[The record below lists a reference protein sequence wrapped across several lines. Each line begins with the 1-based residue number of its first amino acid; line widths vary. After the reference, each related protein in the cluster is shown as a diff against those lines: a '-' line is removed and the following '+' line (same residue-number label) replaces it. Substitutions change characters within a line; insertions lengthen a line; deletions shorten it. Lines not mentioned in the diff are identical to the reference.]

1 MALRWCVTIS
11 FWWPINSYAFIS
23 LSFLKTIH
31 DTTHVIHSRID
42 MLIIYFSYK
51 DTCLVFIFTDIYRN
65 NRTELEYLPPIHCRV
80 LKSHLLLLD
89 IHLSIL
95 STKWM
100 SCYHVW
106 FDFNSHIDNNTYTRW
121 CNISFLMLLD
131 RKINRHELSFIT
143 NDT

>member
-11 FWWPINSYAFIS
+11 FWWPINSYVFIS
-23 LSFLKTIH
+23 LSFLKTVH

-65 NRTELEYLPPIHCRV
+65 NRTELAYFPPIHCRV

-89 IHLSIL
+89 ISSYPFSWQNGWAVITFGLILIRTLTLTRTHVDATFLFWCHLIG
-95 STKWM
+95 K
-100 SCYHVW
+100 
-106 FDFNSHIDNNTYTRW
+106 FID
-121 CNISFLMLLD
+121 
-131 RKINRHELSFIT
+131 T
-143 NDT
+143 NYNL

>member
-11 FWWPINSYAFIS
+11 FWWPINSYVFIS
-23 LSFLKTIH
+23 LSFLKTVH

-65 NRTELEYLPPIHCRV
+65 NRTELAYLPPIHCRV
-80 LKSHLLLLD
+80 LKSHLLLLY
-89 IHLSIL
+89 IQFSIL
-95 STKWM
+95 LTKWK

-106 FDFNSHIDNNTYTRW
+106 FDFIRTLTLTSTHVDATFLFWCQLSHLIGK
-121 CNISFLMLLD
+121 FLD
-131 RKINRHELSFIT
+131 T
-143 NDT
+143 NHPL